1 MGWEEKYAMDDS
13 PRQEHG
19 PQVASEAEERPTLKT
34 IARMSGLA
42 VPTVSRA
49 LNDAPDIGEDTK
61 RRIKEIAD
69 RIGYRPNRAGVR
81 LRTGR
86 TNVISLILSTES
98 DMMNHTGRLIS
109 SVAAGLRGTPF
120 HLNITPFFPSEDP
133 MAPLRYIVETAS
145 ADGIILNQIET
156 HDQRVKY
163 LMDRDFPFATHGRT
177 AWCDNHS
184 YYDFDNTEFGRIAL
198 EALVAK
204 GRRRIKMLPPPRGQN
219 YSENMIAGAA
229 EAARRSGV
237 EFAFFTETSADAS
250 SEEIESVAS
259 ACLSGANPPDG
270 FIVPSA
276 AASMAVVSAAEDLG
290 LELGHDF
297 DLMSKEA
304 TPFLRRFRRNL
315 LTVGE
320 DVRHAGTFLAQ
331 AIIHR
336 IHHRDEA
343 PMQRLDR
350 PEIGVGP

>member
-1 MGWEEKYAMDDS
+1 MDDS
-13 PRQEHG
+13 LRQEHG
-19 PQVASEAEERPTLKT
+19 PHGTSEGEERPTLKT

-156 HDQRVKY
+156 HDPRVKY
-163 LMDRDFPFATHGRT
+163 LMARDFPFATHGRSE
-177 AWCDNHS
+177 WCAAHA
-184 YYDFDNTEFGRIAL
+184 YYDFDNFEFGRIAM
-198 EALVAK
+198 EALAAK

-219 YSENMIAGAA
+219 YSLNMIEGAA
-229 EAARRSGV
+229 EAARRLAV
-237 EFAFFTETSADAS
+237 QFAVFSETTADHPT
-250 SEEIESVAS
+250 EEIERAAAV
-259 ACLSGANPPDG
+259 CLAADDRPDG

-276 AASMAVVSAAEDLG
+276 AASMAVVSAAEDQG
-290 LELGHDF
+290 LELGLDF

-304 TPFLRRFRRNL
+304 TPFLRRFRKNL
-315 LTVGE
+315 LIVRE

-331 AIIHR
+331 ALIHR
-336 IHHRDEA
+336 IQHHDEP

-350 PEIGVGP
+350 PEIGNDG

>member
-1 MGWEEKYAMDDS
+1 MDDS
-13 PRQEHG
+13 SRAG
-19 PQVASEAEERPTLKT
+19 PVPDSVIEAAERPTLKT

-61 RRIKEIAD
+61 RRVKEIAD

-86 TNVISLILSTES
+86 TNVISLVLSTES

-109 SVAAGLRGTPF
+109 SVAAGLRGTQF

-133 MAPLRYIVETAS
+133 MSPIRYIVETAS
-145 ADGIILNQIET
+145 ADGIVLNQIET
-156 HDQRVKY
+156 HDPRVRY

-177 AWCDNHS
+177 DWCASHA
-184 YYDFDNTEFGRIAL
+184 YYDFDNTEFGRIAMD
-198 EALVAK
+198 ALVAR
-204 GRRRIKMLPPPRGQN
+204 GRRRISMLPPPRMQN
-219 YSENMIAGAA
+219 YAFNMIDGAA
-229 EAARRSGV
+229 RAAERHGV
-237 EFAFFTETSADAS
+237 DFTVISQTNADCPGD
-250 SEEIESVAS
+250 EIERVTA
-259 ACLSGANPPDG
+259 ACFSLPNPPDG

-276 AASMAVVSAAEDLG
+276 AASMAVVSAAEDMG
-290 LELGHDF
+290 LELGQAF

-315 LTVGE
+315 LTVRE
-320 DVRHAGTFLAQ
+320 DVSHAGAFLAQ

-336 IHHRDEA
+336 IHHKDEP

-350 PEIGVGP
+350 PELRPDR

>member
-1 MGWEEKYAMDDS
+1 MDDS
-13 PRQEHG
+13 SREG
-19 PQVASEAEERPTLKT
+19 AVRESAVETAERPTLKT

-61 RRIKEIAD
+61 RRVKEIAD

-86 TNVISLILSTES
+86 TNVISLVLSTES

-109 SVAAGLRGTPF
+109 SVAAGLRGTQF

-133 MAPLRYIVETAS
+133 MAPIRYIVETAS
-145 ADGIILNQIET
+145 ADGIVLNQIET
-156 HDQRVKY
+156 HDARVRY

-177 AWCDNHS
+177 EWCDTHA
-184 YYDFDNTEFGRIAL
+184 YYDFDNTEFGRIAV
-198 EALVAK
+198 EALVAR
-204 GRRRIKMLPPPRGQN
+204 GRRRIKMLPPPRLQN
-219 YSENMIAGAA
+219 YSFNMIDGAA
-229 EAARRSGV
+229 RAAERHGV
-237 EFAFFTETSADAS
+237 DFTVISETTADAAS
-250 SEEIESVAS
+250 DEIERVAA
-259 ACLSGANPPDG
+259 ACFAMPDAPDG
-270 FIVPSA
+270 LIVPSA

-290 LELGHDF
+290 LELGHHF

-304 TPFLRRFRRNL
+304 TPFLRRYRKNL
-315 LTVGE
+315 LTVRE
-320 DVRHAGTFLAQ
+320 DVSHAGAFLAQ

-336 IHHRDEA
+336 IHHKDEP

-350 PEIGVGP
+350 PEIRTDS

>member
-1 MGWEEKYAMDDS
+1 MDDK
-13 PRQEHG
+13 PRPEQGIQAAPG
-19 PQVASEAEERPTLKT
+19 PGERPTLKT

-109 SVAAGLRGTPF
+109 SVAAGLRDTPF
-120 HLNITPFFPSEDP
+120 HLNITPYFPSEDP
-133 MAPLRYIVETAS
+133 MAPLRYVVETAS

-156 HDQRVKY
+156 HDARVRY
-163 LMDRDFPFATHGRT
+163 LMERDFPFATHGRT
-177 AWCDNHS
+177 AWCASHA

-198 EALVAK
+198 EALAAR
-204 GRRRIKMLPPPRGQN
+204 GRRRIRMLPPPRGQN
-219 YSENMIAGAA
+219 YSLNMIEGAT
-229 EAARRSGV
+229 EAARRLGV
-237 EFAFFTETSADAS
+237 GFAVFSETTADHPI
-250 SEEIESVAS
+250 EEIERVAS
-259 ACLSGANPPDG
+259 ACLAGSDRPDG

-290 LELGHDF
+290 LKLGQDF

-304 TPFLRRFRRNL
+304 TPFLRRFRKTL
-315 LTVGE
+315 LTVRE
-320 DVRHAGTFLAQ
+320 DVRHAGSFLAQ
-331 AIIHR
+331 ALIHR
-336 IHHRDEA
+336 IQHHDDP

-350 PEIGVGP
+350 PEIGDDH

>member
-1 MGWEEKYAMDDS
+1 MDDS
-13 PRQEHG
+13 PRQEHK
-19 PQVASEAEERPTLKT
+19 PNIVLEVEERPTLKT

-86 TNVISLILSTES
+86 TNVISLVLSTES

-133 MAPLRYIVETAS
+133 MAPIRYIVETAS

-156 HDQRVKY
+156 RDARVRY
-163 LMDRDFPFATHGRT
+163 LMDHDFPFVTHGRT
-177 AWCDNHS
+177 EWCDSHA

-198 EALVAK
+198 DALVAK

-219 YSENMIAGAA
+219 YSFNMIDGAA
-229 EAARRSGV
+229 RAAERHGV
-237 EFAFFTETSADAS
+237 DFTVISETSADGPGD
-250 SEEIESVAS
+250 EIERIAA
-259 ACLSGANPPDG
+259 ACFSSSNPPDG

-290 LELGHDF
+290 LELGQAF

-315 LTVGE
+315 LTVRE
-320 DVRHAGTFLAQ
+320 DVSHAGAFLAQ
-331 AIIHR
+331 AVIHR
-336 IHHRDEA
+336 IHHKDEP

-350 PEIGVGP
+350 PEIRVET